1 MAQLTGID
9 KAAVFLSYLGDEIAS
24 EVLRHLDRRT
34 VQKISLAMTETR
46 PLPIRQLQSVL
57 DEVRAKMKDEKIIV
71 GGKTFVQRVLTRA
84 VGEEEAQKLLHT
96 TEKKSSIERLS
107 ELDAR
112 LLVSFLKDEHPQTI
126 AFILALLEPKKSA
139 EVLNLLPQDLRED
152 VIMRIVRMDKVP
164 EEALN
169 EIDEVLSSQ
178 MNLTG
183 IGGASLD
190 GKKKMAEILN
200 NSSKETSEMLV
211 ELLEQKEPETAEKV
225 KSLMFVFED
234 LINVDDRGIQTILK
248 EVSTSELALAL
259 KTASDEFKEKIFRN
273 MSKRAAEML
282 KDEMEVMGPVRV
294 SDVEKAQESIVK
306 VARRLEEEGKIILAG
321 KGSEALVV

>member
-1 MAQLTGID
+1 MAQLSGIE
-9 KAAVFLSYLGDEIAS
+9 KAAVFISYLGDDIAS
-24 EVLRHLDRRT
+24 EVFRHLDRRT
-34 VQKISLAMTETR
+34 VQRVSLAMTETK
-46 PLPIRQLQSVL
+46 PMSLKQLQSVL
-57 DEVRAKMKDEKIIV
+57 DEVKTKMKEDKIFV
-71 GGKTFVQRVLTRA
+71 GGKGFVQKVLA
-84 VGEEEAQKLLHT
+84 KAMGEEEARKLLHT
-96 TEKKSSIERLS
+96 SEKKSSIERLS
-107 ELDAR
+107 DLDGK

-139 EVLNLLPQDLRED
+139 EVLNLLPQQLRED
-152 VIMRIVRMDKVP
+152 VIMRIVNMERVP
-164 EEALN
+164 EDALN
-169 EIDEVLSSQ
+169 EIDNVISNQ

-200 NSSKETSEMLV
+200 NSSKEVSEMLV
-211 ELLEQKEPETAEKV
+211 ELLENKAPETAEKV

-259 KTASDEFKEKIFRN
+259 KTASEELKEKIFRN

-282 KDEMEVMGPVRV
+282 KDEMEVMGPVKV
-294 SDVEKAQESIVK
+294 SDVEKAQENIVK
-306 VARRLEEEGKIILAG
+306 VARKLEEEGKIILAG
-321 KGSEALVV
+321 KGSEALIV

>member
-1 MAQLTGID
+1 MAQLSGIE
-9 KAAVFLSYLGDEIAS
+9 KAAVFISYLGDDIAS
-24 EVLRHLDRRT
+24 EVFRHLDRRT
-34 VQKISLAMTETR
+34 VQRVSLAMTETK
-46 PLPIRQLQSVL
+46 PMSLKQLQSVL
-57 DEVRAKMKDEKIIV
+57 DEVKTKMKEDKIFV
-71 GGKTFVQRVLTRA
+71 GGKGFVQKVLA
-84 VGEEEAQKLLHT
+84 KAMGEEEARKLLHT
-96 TEKKSSIERLS
+96 SEKKSSIERLS
-107 ELDAR
+107 DLDGK

-139 EVLNLLPQDLRED
+139 EVLNLLPQQLRED
-152 VIMRIVRMDKVP
+152 VIMRIVNMERVP
-164 EEALN
+164 EDALN
-169 EIDEVLSSQ
+169 EIDNVISNQ

-200 NSSKETSEMLV
+200 NSSKEVSEMLV
-211 ELLEQKEPETAEKV
+211 ELLENKAPETAEKV

-259 KTASDEFKEKIFRN
+259 KTASEELKEKIFRN

-282 KDEMEVMGPVRV
+282 KDEMEVMGPVKV
-294 SDVEKAQESIVK
+294 SDVEKAQENIVK
-306 VARRLEEEGKIILAG
+306 VARKLEEEGKIILAG